1 VFTGLVEEVGR
12 VSSLERG
19 EMLCLS
25 ISADR
30 VAGDTRAG
38 DSVSVNGACLTVDEA
53 DDYTLTFFA
62 MPETLRRTALGT
74 LREGSPV
81 NLERAMAASGRFG
94 GHIVQGHVDGVGEV
108 LAVRPEG
115 EAEIWEFWA
124 PEAVLRYCVEKGSI
138 CVDGISLTVVSVGDA
153 SFTVSILPQT
163 RANTN
168 LGGLR
173 EGSRVNL
180 EADVIAKYVER
191 LLEPRVA
198 ETFLRGAQEMPFSP
212 IEEIIEDIKLG
223 KMVIVCDDEDRE
235 NEGDLTMAA
244 ELVTADDINFMASHG
259 RGLICLPMA
268 GEIVDRLEIP
278 AMVTHN
284 ASRMGTAFTAS
295 IEAKEGITTGISA
308 ADRAH
313 TCRVAVDDAT
323 GPEDLVMPGHVFPLR
338 AKPGGVLQRAGQ
350 TEAAVDLA
358 RLAGMKPAGVI
369 CEIMKEDGTMARVP
383 DLEKFSKEH
392 DIKLVTVA
400 QIIEY
405 RHAYE
410 TQVRCAVE
418 TRLPTPF
425 GEFRLR
431 AYENEIDALTHVA
444 LVMGEPEGKDD
455 VLVRVHSACLTG
467 DALHSLRC
475 DCGEQLEAAMEIIAA
490 EGEGVIAYM
499 QQEGRGIGLLNKMKA
514 YHLQDEGMD
523 TVEANQK
530 LGLAPDLRDYG
541 VGAQILKDLD
551 LKRIRLLTNNLTKVV
566 GLRGF
571 GLEITARVPIEMEPN
586 GHNERYLKAKREKL
600 NHVFEKF

>member
-1 VFTGLVEEVGR
+1 M
-12 VSSLERG
+12 S
-19 EMLCLS
+19 
-25 ISADR
+25 
-30 VAGDTRAG
+30 
-38 DSVSVNGACLTVDEA
+38 
-53 DDYTLTFFA
+53 
-62 MPETLRRTALGT
+62 
-74 LREGSPV
+74 
-81 NLERAMAASGRFG
+81 
-94 GHIVQGHVDGVGEV
+94 
-108 LAVRPEG
+108 
-115 EAEIWEFWA
+115 
-124 PEAVLRYCVEKGSI
+124 
-138 CVDGISLTVVSVGDA
+138 
-153 SFTVSILPQT
+153 
-163 RANTN
+163 
-168 LGGLR
+168 
-173 EGSRVNL
+173 
-180 EADVIAKYVER
+180 
-191 LLEPRVA
+191 
-198 ETFLRGAQEMPFSP
+198 FSP
-212 IEEIIEDIKLG
+212 IEEILEDVKAG

-244 ELVTADDINFMASHG
+244 ELVTAEDINFMAVHG

-268 GEIVDRLEIP
+268 GEIVDRLDIP
-278 AMVTHN
+278 EMVTHN

-295 IEAKEGITTGISA
+295 IEAKDGITTGISA

-313 TCRVAVDDAT
+313 TCRVAVDEAT

-358 RLAGMKPAGVI
+358 RLAGLKPAGVI

-392 DIKLVTVA
+392 DVKLVTVA

-410 TQVRCAVE
+410 TQVTCAVE
-418 TRLPTPF
+418 TKLPTPF

-431 AYENEIDALTHVA
+431 AYENEIDDLTHVA
-444 LVMGEPEGKDD
+444 LVMGVPEGKDD

-475 DCGEQLEAAMEIIAA
+475 DCGEQLEAAMERVAH
-490 EGEGVIAYM
+490 EGEGVIVYM

-551 LKRIRLLTNNLTKVV
+551 LKCIRLLTNNLTKVV

-571 GLEITARVPIEMEPN
+571 GLEITERVPIEMEPN
-586 GHNERYLKAKREKL
+586 GHNERYLKTKREKL

>member
-1 VFTGLVEEVGR
+1 
-12 VSSLERG
+12 
-19 EMLCLS
+19 
-25 ISADR
+25 
-30 VAGDTRAG
+30 
-38 DSVSVNGACLTVDEA
+38 
-53 DDYTLTFFA
+53 
-62 MPETLRRTALGT
+62 
-74 LREGSPV
+74 
-81 NLERAMAASGRFG
+81 
-94 GHIVQGHVDGVGEV
+94 
-108 LAVRPEG
+108 
-115 EAEIWEFWA
+115 
-124 PEAVLRYCVEKGSI
+124 
-138 CVDGISLTVVSVGDA
+138 
-153 SFTVSILPQT
+153 
-163 RANTN
+163 
-168 LGGLR
+168 
-173 EGSRVNL
+173 
-180 EADVIAKYVER
+180 
-191 LLEPRVA
+191 
-198 ETFLRGAQEMPFSP
+198 MPFSP
-212 IEEIIEDIKLG
+212 IEEIIEDIKRG

-244 ELVTADDINFMASHG
+244 ELVTADDINFMAAHG

-268 GEIVDRLEIP
+268 GEIVDRLDIP
-278 AMVTHN
+278 EMVTHN

-313 TCRVAVDDAT
+313 TCRVAVDEDT

-392 DIKLVTVA
+392 DVKLVTVA

-410 TQVRCAVE
+410 MQVRCAVE
-418 TRLPTPF
+418 TKLPTPF

-431 AYENEIDALTHVA
+431 AYENEIDDLTHVA

-467 DALHSLRC
+467 DAPHSLRC

-551 LKRIRLLTNNLTKVV
+551 LERIRLLTNNLTKVV

-571 GLEITARVPIEMEPN
+571 GLEITQRVPIEMEPN
-586 GHNERYLKAKREKL
+586 GHNERYLKTKREKL